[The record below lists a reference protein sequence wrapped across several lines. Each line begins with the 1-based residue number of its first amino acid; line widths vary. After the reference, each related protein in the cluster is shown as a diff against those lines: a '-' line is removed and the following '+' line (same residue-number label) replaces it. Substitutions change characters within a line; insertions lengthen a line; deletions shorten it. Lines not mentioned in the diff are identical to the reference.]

1 MSKDLTTTL
10 SGIKELRN
18 SYDKWNQK
26 MHNNLPAMKKCPCCG
41 GEAILQDNSIDD
53 IRETDENGNPYLDK
67 DGNPAPID
75 CSFEGD
81 IFWVSCLQCGLAQ
94 FGYSKPLNA
103 IEAWNKRIK

>member
-1 MSKDLTTTL
+1 MSRDLTKTL
-10 SGIKELRN
+10 EGIKELRN

-41 GEAILQDNSIDD
+41 GEAILQDNSFEDFRD
-53 IRETDENGNPYLDK
+53 RNEKGNPYLDENGNPTTK
-67 DGNPAPID
+67 DF
-75 CSFEGD
+75 SHEGD